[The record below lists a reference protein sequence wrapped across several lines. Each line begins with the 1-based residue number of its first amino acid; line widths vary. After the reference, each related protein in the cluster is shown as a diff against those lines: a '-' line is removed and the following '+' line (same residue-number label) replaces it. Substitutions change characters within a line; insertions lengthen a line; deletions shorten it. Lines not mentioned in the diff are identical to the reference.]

1 MFLSALQPPIISLFS
16 STGDTPLALFSSSR
30 DTALPADSFSCL
42 LNDATSLP
50 QPAEQC
56 ALISPPVL
64 ERVSDDAESTANSGT
79 GYSLANTVLHIQSP
93 TLRTTSLGREFS
105 LEVGVVD
112 KSGKEGIVRCSTFQN
127 RPTLK
132 LLNPPI
138 LHLPLAFPPSSSRPL
153 TAWSTINLNLP
164 TLLPNFS
171 SASLVK
177 DEDEDEVDNP
187 NQGHSHIQ
195 AQVPGGIYSH
205 VSYVKVYATCRLRRI
220 WFTEVGPSQSLPWEF
235 ELYSSD

>member
-93 TLRTTSLGREFS
+93 TLRTTYVRCPPTSGDGQVLGIKHPWIHFQIRSLGREFS

-112 KSGKEGIVRCSTFQN
+112 KSGKEGIVRCSTFQVHFCSSFC
-127 RPTLK
+127 RMACVK
-132 LLNPPI
+132 LLFNA
-138 LHLPLAFPPSSSRPL
+138 LSLMGGFTNAL
-153 TAWSTINLNLP
+153 
-164 TLLPNFS
+164 
-171 SASLVK
+171 SLVS
-177 DEDEDEVDNP
+177 ESTHPQTSE
-187 NQGHSHIQ
+187 
-195 AQVPGGIYSH
+195 
-205 VSYVKVYATCRLRRI
+205 
-220 WFTEVGPSQSLPWEF
+220 
-235 ELYSSD
+235 SSDPSPSIGFSAIVFPTTHGVEYHQPQPANTSPQLLFGLTGQR